1 MATPAKRGQP
11 RVAVEW
17 QWRRDKTRQ
26 VRTPAAV
33 ALPPAAVAVAVVVR
47 SRLLAAQTTALVGV
61 YRLANL
67 GLTRRTKKNSLHL
80 KKMKFREDPPPLL
93 VGGGTQQDGPQP
105 A

>member
-33 ALPPAAVAVAVVVR
+33 A
-47 SRLLAAQTTALVGV
+47 
-61 YRLANL
+61 
-67 GLTRRTKKNSLHL
+67 RTKKNSLHL
-80 KKMKFREDPPPLL
+80 KKNEIS
-93 VGGGTQQDGPQP
+93 
-105 A
+105 

>member
-61 YRLANL
+61 YSLQTCKFGSYKENKKKFSSF
-67 GLTRRTKKNSLHL
+67 KKNEIS
-80 KKMKFREDPPPLL
+80 
-93 VGGGTQQDGPQP
+93 
-105 A
+105 

>member
-61 YRLANL
+61 LL
-67 GLTRRTKKNSLHL
+67 STDLQIWVLQGEQKKIL
-80 KKMKFREDPPPLL
+80 FI
-93 VGGGTQQDGPQP
+93 
-105 A
+105 